1 MTQVS
6 LPRSARGSAAPAPA
20 AGRPERTGYFA
31 SHWRGEQSLVRSYW
45 INNILVASPL
55 AFVLT
60 GLMAWISAK
69 GDSLQ
74 VSAIVLLMGFPLLV
88 LLNIWCVVGG
98 WRAAG
103 HYRQDGGSGL
113 WSLLARLSLGLG
125 ALQLVVSM
133 VFGFLPQAGE
143 FWQMARGIDPIG
155 QATLSLSDDGRSL
168 KLEGTIGLGDGD
180 RLRSLLASEP
190 AKGLRRIELSSPGGR
205 VREAE
210 KMAEAL
216 KKHGHASRV
225 VGTCASACTLVFL
238 AGQPRQVMNGAQLG
252 FHRASTGTYN
262 PVIDELANQ
271 DLARSYRAL
280 GLPEPLI
287 EQTLST
293 PSHSIWFAP
302 RKDLLLHRLIA
313 PLPQTLA
320 IDLPPAGSAEVEYL
334 DALHQHPVWEALE
347 QHTPGTLA
355 EVAGRIRAAHGEG
368 APEEDVQAAAV
379 PQLAR
384 LMPALIGGSDAVLRR
399 RYVQLVAEQLK
410 ALKAPAKKGERPPC
424 KDLLDG
430 RLAVRQQLPQAL
442 QVRESEWLLDA
453 ATGAAKTWRAK
464 PPSPLEMEVLER
476 SVGSAA
482 IGMLSRLWADAPG
495 TSARDGAASCE
506 RAIALLDHLPSQ
518 PALRRDLVERMLFQ
532 PR

>member
-1 MTQVS
+1 MTPVS
-6 LPRSARGSAAPAPA
+6 TRGAATPNPSTSQS
-20 AGRPERTGYFA
+20 ERTGYFA

-55 AFVLT
+55 AFLLT

-74 VSAIVLLMGFPLLV
+74 VSAIVLLIGVPLLI
-88 LLNIWCVVGG
+88 LLDVWCVVGG
-98 WRAAG
+98 WRAAR
-103 HYRQDGGSGL
+103 HYREDGGSGL
-113 WSLLARLSLGLG
+113 WSFLARLTLGLG
-125 ALQLVVSM
+125 ALQLIVS
-133 VFGFLPQAGE
+133 VLFGFLPQVGS

-155 QATLSLSDDGRSL
+155 QATLSLSEDGRSL

-180 RLRSLLASEP
+180 RLRTLLASEA
-190 AKGLRRIELSSPGGR
+190 AKGLRRVELSSPGGR

-238 AGQPRQVMNGAQLG
+238 AGQPRHVMNGAQLG

-271 DLARSYRAL
+271 DLARIYRQL

-293 PSHSIWFAP
+293 PSHSIWFVP

-320 IDLPPAGSAEVEYL
+320 IDLPPLGSAEGEYK
-334 DALHQHPVWEALE
+334 DTLHLHPVWEALE

-355 EVAGRIRAAHGEG
+355 AVATRLRAAHVEG
-368 APEEDVQAAAV
+368 ASEEVVQAAAT
-379 PQLAR
+379 PQLAS

-399 RYVQLVAEQLK
+399 RYVQIVADQLK
-410 ALKAPAKKGERPPC
+410 ALKAPAKRGERPPC

-430 RLAVRQQLPQAL
+430 RLAVRQQLPLPL

-453 ATGAAKTWRAK
+453 ATSATKTWRAK
-464 PPSPLEMEVLER
+464 PPSPLEIEVLER

-482 IGMLSRLWADAPG
+482 IGLLSRLWADAPDAP
-495 TSARDGAASCE
+495 ARDGAASCD
-506 RAIALLDHLPSQ
+506 RTIALLDLLPSQ
-518 PALRRDLVERMLFQ
+518 PALRRDLVDRLLFQ